1 MAPSKASRKLRSLV
15 RKIGCAPDCDFH
27 LVIGV
32 PRPKECGRSF
42 RVEPKFNSSFLD
54 NRRCTATVYA
64 YMAEDPLLAFIFA
77 GDDEFISCSIT
88 ALIQGQFELEGAA
101 AVQRPCGDVRFKRK
115 RIRDCER
122 RNDF

>member
-1 MAPSKASRKLRSLV
+1 
-15 RKIGCAPDCDFH
+15 
-27 LVIGV
+27 V

-42 RVEPKFNSSFLD
+42 WIEPKFNSSFLD
-54 NRRCTATVYA
+54 NGRSTATVYA
-64 YMAEDPLLAFIFA
+64 DKAEERLLAFIFA
-77 GDDEFISCSIT
+77 GDDEFISRSIT
-88 ALIQGQFELEGAA
+88 ALIEGQFELEGAA